1 MASLVSSAN
10 LEELF
15 DKIKEKSK
23 AAYIEQCNNGDLLGF
38 ERALRQ
44 DMDELYN
51 AICGEVLPQS
61 ALELQPVL
69 YEKALNIGLSK
80 LQIRPYTIQVGTGHL
95 VEVANYYGCKVSD
108 DYQESQR
115 HSIALYWGLV
125 GKTSPSYYDKVG
137 YCTTICPS
145 YALSNQL
152 LRKFGVEGCISHNRD
167 LMNMLS
173 SFCMDKEEHLVI
185 ETSDKLTNKRVVI
198 SVDGGR
204 TRTREYTGLMND
216 LGHASYDTP
225 WCEPKLFV
233 IDVLNDKGRPDIDE
247 KPLYGCRFDEQDFL
261 NLFRRYLSVLD
272 IVNAKSVQ
280 IIADG
285 APWIWLNIK
294 DILIEQGVAETKI
307 VETLDHCHAISY
319 VNDLVKA
326 MPKQVLI
333 EVPNVVPENVPK
345 IVPDPKKEEQKEPI
359 PANCLKQFKEWLWAG
374 KSEKIVKICREIFKE
389 PSQEINRWINYI
401 EKHIN
406 RTQYTDFKERNLL
419 CGSGII
425 ESAIRRIINLK
436 YKNASTFWDRTVV
449 EKLYFFRATLLSNRW
464 EILIQNL
471 AKSKFG

>member
-1 MASLVSSAN
+1 MQKKKEMASLVLGTK

-15 DKIKEKSK
+15 DKIREKSNK
-23 AAYIEQCNNGDLLGF
+23 AYIEQCNNGDLLGF
-38 ERALRQ
+38 ERQLRQ
-44 DMDELYN
+44 DMDDLYN
-51 AICGEVLPQS
+51 SVCGRVLTQS
-61 ALELQPVL
+61 AVELQPVL
-69 YEKALNIGLSK
+69 YEKAVNLGLSK
-80 LQIRPYTIQVGTGHL
+80 LQLRPYTIQVGTGHL
-95 VEVANYYGCKVSD
+95 VEVENYYGCKVAD

-115 HSIALYWGLV
+115 HSIALYWGLI

-152 LRKFGVEGCISHNRD
+152 LRKFGVGGGISHNRD
-167 LMNMLS
+167 LMNMMS

-216 LGHASYDTP
+216 LGHAHYDTP

-233 IDVLNDKGRPDIDE
+233 IDVLNDNGKPDIDE

-272 IVNAKSVQ
+272 IENAKSVQ

-294 DILIEQGVAETKI
+294 DILIEQGVEETKI

-319 VNDLVKA
+319 VNDLAKA
-326 MPKQVLI
+326 MPNKMLS
-333 EVPNVVPENVPK
+333 EVAHRVPEMVP
-345 IVPDPKKEEQKEPI
+345 EEQKEPI
-359 PANCLKQFKEWLWAG
+359 PANCSKQFKEWLWAG
-374 KSEKIVKICREIFKE
+374 KSEKIVKICRDVFKE
-389 PSQEINRWINYI
+389 PSQEINRWINYL

-406 RTQYTDFKERNLL
+406 RTQYTDFKELKLL

-436 YKNASTFWDRTVV
+436 YKNASTFWNRTVV

-471 AKSKFG
+471 AKSKFV